1 MTPDFSKGAAW
12 MAGEIVPISEA
23 KISVLDWGFTRSDC
37 TYDVA
42 SVRNGAFFRLDDYL
56 ERFQTSLAK
65 VRLEVPQQKDEMR
78 DIVHAIVARSGLRD
92 SYVAMVASRGV
103 PLIPGTRDPRQCG
116 NHFFAWCIPYVHV
129 IKPDIAARGA
139 HLFVPTDIRRI
150 PPDSVDPTAKNY
162 HWGDLTRGLFEALDA
177 GFDTAMLLDHQGN
190 VTEGPGFNV
199 FSLKGNTVRTPDV
212 GVLEGITRRTV
223 LELCSELNL
232 ETEVR
237 PIPLDEF
244 LESDEVFTATTG
256 GGVAPVTRINDRVFS
271 NDAPGPVTRRISDT
285 YLSWF
290 DRPEYR
296 QPVNY
301 PLFPKWRR
309 F

>member
-12 MAGEIVPISEA
+12 MAGEIVPVSEA

-78 DIVHAIVARSGLRD
+78 DIVHAIVAHSGLRD

-301 PLFPKWRR
+301 T
-309 F
+309 

>member
-1 MTPDFSKGAAW
+1 MSPDFSNGAAW
-12 MAGEIVPISEA
+12 MSGEIVPVSDA

-56 ERFQTSLAK
+56 DRFQTSLEK
-65 VRLEVPQQKDEMR
+65 VRIEVPQSKDTMR
-78 DIVHAIVARSGLRD
+78 EIVHSIVARSGLQD

-129 IKPDIAARGA
+129 IRPEIAERGA
-139 HLFVPTDIRRI
+139 HLLVPNQVRRI
-150 PPDSVDPTAKNY
+150 PPESVDPTAKNY

-177 GFDTAMLLDHQGN
+177 GFDSAVLLDHQGN
-190 VTEGPGFNV
+190 VTEGPGFNI
-199 FSLKGNTVRTPDV
+199 FSLKGNVVRTPDT
-212 GVLEGITRRTV
+212 GVLEGITRRTI
-223 LELCSELNL
+223 LELCADLDM

-237 PIPLDEF
+237 PIALSEF
-244 LESDEVFTATTG
+244 MESDEVFTATTG
-256 GGVAPVTRINDRVFS
+256 GGVAPVTRVNDRVFS
-271 NDAPGPVTRRISDT
+271 NDAPGPVTKRISET

-296 QPVNY
+296 QPVIY
-301 PLFPKWRR
+301 S
-309 F
+309 

>member
-1 MTPDFSKGAAW
+1 MSADFSKGAAW
-12 MAGEIVPISEA
+12 MDGEIVPVGDA

-56 ERFQTSLAK
+56 ERFQQSLAK
-65 VRLEVPQQKDEMR
+65 VRIEVPQAPEEMR
-78 DIVHAIVARSGLRD
+78 DIVHAIVGRSGLQD

-129 IKPDIAARGA
+129 IKPEIAARGA
-139 HLFVPTDIRRI
+139 HLFVPDDVRRI

-177 GFDTAMLLDHQGN
+177 GFDTAVLLDHQGN

-199 FSLKGNTVRTPDV
+199 FSLKGNSVRTPDT

-223 LELCSELNL
+223 LELCDELGL

-237 PIPLDEF
+237 PIALSEF
-244 LESDEVFTATTG
+244 MESDEVFTATTG

-271 NDAPGPVTRRISDT
+271 NDAPGPETKRISDT
-285 YLSWF
+285 YQSWF
-290 DRPEYR
+290 DRPEHR
-296 QPVNY
+296 QPVTY
-301 PLFPKWRR
+301 A
-309 F
+309 

>member
-1 MTPDFSKGAAW
+1 MSYDFSSGAAW
-12 MAGEIVPISEA
+12 MSGDIMPISEA

-42 SVRNGAFFRLDDYL
+42 SVRNGAFFRLNDYL

-65 VRLEVPQQKDEMR
+65 VRIEVAQSKDEMR
-78 DIVHAIVARSGLRD
+78 DIVHNIVARSGLQD

-129 IKPDIAARGA
+129 IRPEVAARGA
-139 HLFVPTDIRRI
+139 HLYVPRDVRRI
-150 PPDSVDPTAKNY
+150 PPDSVDSTAKNY

-177 GFDTAMLLDHQGN
+177 GFDTAVLLDHQGN
-190 VTEGPGFNV
+190 VTEGPGFNI
-199 FSLKGNTVRTPDV
+199 FSLKGNVVRTPDT

-232 ETEVR
+232 ETDVR
-237 PIPLDEF
+237 PIALSEF
-244 LESDEVFTATTG
+244 MESDEIFTATTG
-256 GGVAPVTRINDRVFS
+256 GGIAPVTRVNDRVFS
-271 NDAPGPVTRRISDT
+271 NDAPGQVTNRISET

-290 DRPEYR
+290 DRPEFR

-301 PLFPKWRR
+301 L
-309 F
+309 

>member
-1 MTPDFSKGAAW
+1 MG
-12 MAGEIVPISEA
+12 GEIVPVADA

-56 ERFQTSLAK
+56 ERFQQSLAK
-65 VRLEVPQQKDEMR
+65 VRIEVPQTPEEMR
-78 DIVHAIVARSGLRD
+78 DIVHAIVGRSGLQD

-129 IKPDIAARGA
+129 IKPEIAARGT
-139 HLFVPTDIRRI
+139 HLFVPEDVRRI

-177 GFDTAMLLDHQGN
+177 GFDTAVLLDHQGN

-199 FSLKGNTVRTPDV
+199 FSLKGNSVRTPDT

-223 LELCSELNL
+223 LELCSELGL
-232 ETEVR
+232 KTEVR
-237 PIPLDEF
+237 PIALSEF
-244 LESDEVFTATTG
+244 MESDEVFTATTG

-271 NDAPGPVTRRISDT
+271 NDAPGPETKRISDT
-285 YLSWF
+285 YQCWF

-296 QPVNY
+296 QPVTY
-301 PLFPKWRR
+301 A
-309 F
+309 

>member
-1 MTPDFSKGAAW
+1 MSADFSKGAAW
-12 MAGEIVPISEA
+12 MDGEIVPVGDA

-42 SVRNGAFFRLDDYL
+42 SVRNGAFFRLNDYL
-56 ERFQTSLAK
+56 ERFQQSLAK
-65 VRLEVPQQKDEMR
+65 VRIEVPQAPEEMR
-78 DIVHAIVARSGLRD
+78 DIVHAIVGRSGLQD

-129 IKPDIAARGA
+129 IKPEIAARGA
-139 HLFVPTDIRRI
+139 HLFVPDDVRRI

-177 GFDTAMLLDHQGN
+177 GFDTAVLLDHQGN

-199 FSLKGNTVRTPDV
+199 FSLKGNSVRTPDT

-223 LELCSELNL
+223 LELCDELGL

-237 PIPLDEF
+237 PIGLSEF
-244 LESDEVFTATTG
+244 MESDEVFTATTG

-271 NDAPGPVTRRISDT
+271 NDAPGPETKRISET

-290 DRPEYR
+290 DRPEHR
-296 QPVNY
+296 QPVTY
-301 PLFPKWRR
+301 A
-309 F
+309 

>member
-1 MTPDFSKGAAW
+1 MIADFSKGAAW
-12 MAGEIVPISEA
+12 MDGEIVPVSDA

-56 ERFQTSLAK
+56 ERFQASLAK
-65 VRLEVPQQKDEMR
+65 VRIEVPQKTEEMR
-78 DIVHAIVARSGLRD
+78 DIVHAIVGRSGLQD
-92 SYVAMVASRGV
+92 SYVALVASRGV
-103 PLIPGTRDPRQCG
+103 PLVPGTRDPRQCG

-129 IKPDIAARGA
+129 IRPEIAARGA
-139 HLFVPTDIRRI
+139 HLFVPENVRRI

-177 GFDTAMLLDHQGN
+177 GFDTAVLLDHQGN

-199 FSLKGNTVRTPDV
+199 FSVKGNSVRTPDT

-223 LELCSELNL
+223 LELCSELGL
-232 ETEVR
+232 DTEVR
-237 PIPLDEF
+237 PIALSEF
-244 LESDEVFTATTG
+244 MESDEVFTATTG

-271 NDAPGPVTRRISDT
+271 NDAPGPETRRISQT

-290 DRPEYR
+290 DRPEHR
-296 QPVNY
+296 QPVTY
-301 PLFPKWRR
+301 V
-309 F
+309 

>member
-1 MTPDFSKGAAW
+1 MNLDFSKGAAW
-12 MAGEIVPISEA
+12 MDGEIVPVSDA

-56 ERFQTSLAK
+56 ERFQRSLAK
-65 VRLEVPQQKDEMR
+65 VRIEVPQKTEEMR
-78 DIVHAIVARSGLRD
+78 DIVHAVVGRSGLQD

-129 IKPDIAARGA
+129 IKPEIAARGA
-139 HLFVPTDIRRI
+139 HLFIPDDVRRI

-177 GFDTAMLLDHQGN
+177 GFDTAVLLDHQGN

-199 FSLKGNTVRTPDV
+199 FSLKGNSVRTPV
-212 GVLEGITRRTV
+212 TGVLEGITRRTV
-223 LELCSELNL
+223 LELCSELGL
-232 ETEVR
+232 DTEVR
-237 PIPLDEF
+237 PIALSEF
-244 LESDEVFTATTG
+244 MESDEVFTATTG

-271 NDAPGPVTRRISDT
+271 NDAPGPETRRISET

-290 DRPEYR
+290 DRPEHR
-296 QPVNY
+296 QPVTY
-301 PLFPKWRR
+301 A
-309 F
+309 

>member
-12 MAGEIVPISEA
+12 MAGEIVPISDA

-56 ERFQTSLAK
+56 DRFQTSLAK
-65 VRLEVPQQKDEMR
+65 LRLQVPQQKDEIR
-78 DIVHAIVARSGLRD
+78 DIVHAIVGRSGLRD

-129 IKPDIAARGA
+129 IKPDIVARGA
-139 HLFVPTDIRRI
+139 HLFVPPDIRRI

-177 GFDTAMLLDHQGN
+177 GFDTAVLLDHQGN

-199 FSLKGNTVRTPDV
+199 FSLKGNTVRTPDA

-223 LELCSELNL
+223 LELCGELNL

-237 PIPLDEF
+237 PIPLDEL

-256 GGVAPVTRINDRVFS
+256 GGVAPVARINDRVFS
-271 NDAPGPVTRRISDT
+271 NDAPGPVTRRISET

-296 QPVNY
+296 QPVIY
-301 PLFPKWRR
+301 T
-309 F
+309 

>member
-1 MTPDFSKGAAW
+1 MTADFSNGAAW
-12 MAGEIVPISEA
+12 MDGEIVPVSDA

-56 ERFQTSLAK
+56 ERFQQSLDK
-65 VRLEVPQQKDEMR
+65 VRIEVPQTPEEMR
-78 DIVHAIVARSGLRD
+78 DIVHAIVGRSGLQD
-92 SYVAMVASRGV
+92 SYVALVASRGV

-129 IKPDIAARGA
+129 IKPEIAARGA
-139 HLFVPTDIRRI
+139 HLFVPDDVRRI

-177 GFDTAMLLDHQGN
+177 GFDTAVLLDHQGN

-199 FSLKGNTVRTPDV
+199 FSVKGNSVRTPDT

-223 LELCSELNL
+223 LELCSELGL

-237 PIPLDEF
+237 PIALSEF
-244 LESDEVFTATTG
+244 MESDEVFTATTG

-271 NDAPGPVTRRISDT
+271 NDAPGPETKRISET

-290 DRPEYR
+290 DRPELR
-296 QPVNY
+296 QPVTY
-301 PLFPKWRR
+301 A
-309 F
+309 

>member
-1 MTPDFSKGAAW
+1 MTVDFSKGAAW
-12 MAGEIVPISEA
+12 LDGKIVPVSDA

-56 ERFQTSLAK
+56 ARFQESLAK
-65 VRLEVPQQKDEMR
+65 VRIEVPQKTEEMR
-78 DIVHAIVARSGLRD
+78 EIVHAIVARSGLRE
-92 SYVAMVASRGV
+92 SYVAMVANRGV

-129 IKPDIAARGA
+129 IKPEIAARGA
-139 HLFVPTDIRRI
+139 HLFVPQDVRRI

-177 GFDTAMLLDHQGN
+177 GFDTAVLLDHQGN

-199 FSLKGNTVRTPDV
+199 FSLKGDCVRTPDS

-223 LELCSELNL
+223 LELCNELGL
-232 ETEVR
+232 ETDVR
-237 PIPLDEF
+237 PIALSEF
-244 LESDEVFTATTG
+244 MESDEVFTATTG

-271 NDAPGPVTRRISDT
+271 NDAPGPVTKRISDT

-290 DRPEYR
+290 DRPEHR
-296 QPVNY
+296 QPVTY
-301 PLFPKWRR
+301 V
-309 F
+309 

>member
-1 MTPDFSKGAAW
+1 MSLDFSNGAAW
-12 MAGEIVPISEA
+12 MSGQIVPVSDA

-42 SVRNGAFFRLDDYL
+42 SVRNGAFFRLEDYL

-65 VRLEVPQQKDEMR
+65 VRIEIKQSKDAMR
-78 DIVHAIVARSGLRD
+78 EIVHSIVARSGLQD

-129 IKPDIAARGA
+129 IRPEIAERGA
-139 HLFVPTDIRRI
+139 HLFVPHQVRRI
-150 PPDSVDPTAKNY
+150 PPESVDPTAKNY

-177 GFDTAMLLDHQGN
+177 GFDSAVLLDHKGN
-190 VTEGPGFNV
+190 VTEGPGFNI
-199 FSLKGNTVRTPDV
+199 FSLKGNVVRTPDT

-223 LELCSELNL
+223 LELCAELDL
-232 ETEVR
+232 VTEVR
-237 PIPLDEF
+237 PIALSEF
-244 LESDEVFTATTG
+244 MESDEVFTATTG
-256 GGVAPVTRINDRVFS
+256 GGVAPVTRVNDRVFS
-271 NDAPGPVTRRISDT
+271 NDAPGPVTKRISGT

-290 DRPEYR
+290 DRPEYC
-296 QPVNY
+296 QPVTY
-301 PLFPKWRR
+301 S
-309 F
+309 

>member
-1 MTPDFSKGAAW
+1 MTADFSKGAAW
-12 MAGEIVPISEA
+12 MDGEIIPVSDA

-42 SVRNGAFFRLDDYL
+42 PVRNGAFFRLDDYL
-56 ERFQTSLAK
+56 ERFQQSLAK
-65 VRLEVPQQKDEMR
+65 VRIEVPQKTEEMR
-78 DIVHAIVARSGLRD
+78 DVVHAIVARSGLQD
-92 SYVAMVASRGV
+92 SYVAMVANRGV

-129 IKPDIAARGA
+129 IKPEIAARGA
-139 HLFVPTDIRRI
+139 HLFVPQDVRRI
-150 PPDSVDPTAKNY
+150 PPDSVDSTAKNY

-177 GFDTAMLLDHQGN
+177 GFDTAVLLDHQGN

-199 FSLKGNTVRTPDV
+199 FSLKGNTVRTPDT

-223 LELCSELNL
+223 LELCSELGL

-237 PIPLDEF
+237 PMALDEF
-244 LESDEVFTATTG
+244 MESDEVFTSTSG

-271 NDAPGPVTRRISDT
+271 NDAPGPETKRISDT

-290 DRPEYR
+290 DRPEHR
-296 QPVNY
+296 QPVTY
-301 PLFPKWRR
+301 A
-309 F
+309 

>member
-1 MTPDFSKGAAW
+1 MSSDFSKGAAW
-12 MAGEIVPISEA
+12 MAGEIVPVSEA

-56 ERFQTSLAK
+56 ERFQQSLAK
-65 VRLEVPQQKDEMR
+65 VRLEVSQQSHEMR
-78 DIVHAIVARSGLRD
+78 DIVHAIVARAGLRD

-103 PLIPGTRDPRQCG
+103 PLVPGTRDPRQCG

-129 IKPDIAARGA
+129 IRPEIAARGA
-139 HLFVPTDIRRI
+139 HLFVPNDVRRI

-162 HWGDLTRGLFEALDA
+162 HWGDLTRGLFEALEA
-177 GFDTAMLLDHQGN
+177 GFDTAVLLDHEGN

-199 FSLKGNTVRTPDV
+199 FSLKGNTVRTPDA

-223 LELCSELNL
+223 LELCGELNL
-232 ETEVR
+232 ETDVR
-237 PIPLDEF
+237 PIPLEEF

-256 GGVAPVTRINDRVFS
+256 GGVAAVTRINDRVFS
-271 NDAPGPVTRRISDT
+271 NDAPGPVTKRISET

-296 QPVNY
+296 QPVSY
-301 PLFPKWRR
+301 A
-309 F
+309 

>member
-1 MTPDFSKGAAW
+1 MSADFSKGAAW
-12 MAGEIVPISEA
+12 MDGEIVPVGDA

-56 ERFQTSLAK
+56 ERFQQSLAK
-65 VRLEVPQQKDEMR
+65 VRIEVPQAPEEMR
-78 DIVHAIVARSGLRD
+78 DIVHAIVGRSGLQD

-129 IKPDIAARGA
+129 IKPEIAARGA
-139 HLFVPTDIRRI
+139 HLFVPDDVRRI

-177 GFDTAMLLDHQGN
+177 GFDTAVLLDHQGN

-199 FSLKGNTVRTPDV
+199 FSLKGNSVRTPDT

-223 LELCSELNL
+223 LELCDELGL

-237 PIPLDEF
+237 PIGLSEF
-244 LESDEVFTATTG
+244 MESDEVFTATTG

-271 NDAPGPVTRRISDT
+271 NDAPGPETKRISET

-290 DRPEYR
+290 DRPEHR
-296 QPVNY
+296 QPVTY
-301 PLFPKWRR
+301 A
-309 F
+309 